1 MPFIQYSRSTNQS
14 VANNN
19 STTVP
24 VLWNTLV
31 SSKDT
36 WGYDPGTGMFTTPYT
51 GRYSVSVW
59 TSYAA
64 NTAGRRLLS
73 VDKNGASIGTM
84 NHAAP
89 PNGVGNI
96 VLTHTYTASIADGI
110 SIGTLQNSG
119 GSLNL
124 TGTVLITY
132 LGP

>member
-1 MPFIQYSRSTNQS
+1 MPSVQYSRSTNQS

-31 SSKDT
+31 ASKDT
-36 WGYDPGTGMFTTPYT
+36 WGYNSGTGGFTLPYS
-51 GRYSVSVW
+51 GAYSVSVW
-59 TSYAA
+59 GTYAA

-73 VDKNGASIGTM
+73 VDINGSSVGTM

-89 PNGVGNI
+89 PNGAGNI
-96 VLTHTYTASIADGI
+96 VLTQTVVASAADGLA
-110 SIGTLQNSG
+110 IGTLQNSG
-119 GSLNL
+119 AALNL
-124 TGTVLITY
+124 TGTILITY